1 MYLIGNG
8 YLITHDPSLPFMK
21 NGAVLIEGDAV
32 RDVGDTGKLS
42 KAYPK
47 AQFIDAEGGV
57 IMPGLINAHTHFYS
71 AALRGYSVPGFHP
84 GCFAD
89 VLLMRSWRLD
99 RELDFRDSVNAAYA
113 SAMEAVKN
121 GVTTVFDHH
130 AGYGSVSGSLMGVA
144 GAAGAVGL
152 RACCCFETSCRL
164 GYSDEKAA
172 EEENEN
178 FIAFCEKQ
186 PSGML
191 KAMFG
196 LHAPFTL
203 TESSL
208 KSCAARNAGRTGF
221 HIHVSESGDDAFV
234 STHTF
239 GQLPAELLKNCG
251 ILGGRTIL
259 AHCVHTTQSEL
270 DTIAESG
277 SFVVNNPQSNM
288 SNAVGCADAKT
299 MLSKGIKLC
308 LGTDN
313 FTPDMLE
320 SARAFITAQ
329 RDKTGDPSFG
339 LNEAAKLLFENNRL
353 LAEEYFGKGIGT
365 IRPGAPADIIIM
377 DYKPYTPIDESN
389 YPAHVLM
396 GMSGRNCVFT
406 MAAGRILMRGRKLLT
421 VDEAALAERIGKSTA
436 ALWERISAGEAMKI
450 VPAFM
455 YMMEEKMG

>member
-1 MYLIGNG
+1 M
-8 YLITHDPSLPFMK
+8 
-21 NGAVLIEGDAV
+21 
-32 RDVGDTGKLS
+32 
-42 KAYPK
+42 
-47 AQFIDAEGGV
+47 
-57 IMPGLINAHTHFYS
+57 
-71 AALRGYSVPGFHP
+71 
-84 GCFAD
+84 
-89 VLLMRSWRLD
+89 
-99 RELDFRDSVNAAYA
+99 
-113 SAMEAVKN
+113 
-121 GVTTVFDHH
+121 
-130 AGYGSVSGSLMGVA
+130 
-144 GAAGAVGL
+144 
-152 RACCCFETSCRL
+152 
-164 GYSDEKAA
+164 
-172 EEENEN
+172 
-178 FIAFCEKQ
+178 
-186 PSGML
+186 
-191 KAMFG
+191 
-196 LHAPFTL
+196 
-203 TESSL
+203 
-208 KSCAARNAGRTGF
+208 
-221 HIHVSESGDDAFV
+221 
-234 STHTF
+234 
-239 GQLPAELLKNCG
+239 
-251 ILGGRTIL
+251 
-259 AHCVHTTQSEL
+259 HTTESEL

-365 IRPGAPADIIIM
+365 IKPGAPADIIIM
-377 DYKPYTPIDESN
+377 DYKPYTPMDESN

-436 ALWERISAGEAMKI
+436 ALWERVSAGEAMKI